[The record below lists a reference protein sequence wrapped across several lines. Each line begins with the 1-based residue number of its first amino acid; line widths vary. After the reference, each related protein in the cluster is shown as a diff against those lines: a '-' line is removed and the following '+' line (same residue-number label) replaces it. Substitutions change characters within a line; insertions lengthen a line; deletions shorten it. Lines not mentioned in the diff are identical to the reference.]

1 MAKERGRKAPKS
13 AFRERTAG
21 GEPSEAPEA
30 APGAAPSAQDPE
42 SSDENAPSK
51 GSSQPHQPS
60 IFFGLVDANEL
71 DYFKQAESSLNVDAF
86 ETPEE
91 RDSFTR
97 SVLEEARGKELKLV
111 TNQICSKLMERLV
124 LTATDRQLKAVFR
137 LFQGHF
143 VALSQHKY
151 SSHVVETLLVRA
163 AALVEKELVHKGDGN
178 DDDDEEADDDED
190 IAVQVPMEDMVAS
203 MLVEIRPQMPVLVDH
218 QYASHVLRVVVLV
231 LSGRELPATTASNAL
246 RSKKSKIARKMIEI
260 KDSDDFAR
268 AFQTPPSFKGQL
280 RELVGSL
287 GVLEVRRARE
297 LAAHKVASP
306 LLSLLIQVEGMVDRD
321 RALWHRVFLAE
332 ESGTDSQEEA
342 FMEYLLLDPV
352 GSHFLELLI
361 KNDGARL
368 RYIERLHKLYIRERV
383 ARLAK
388 RSTTGVFVIQALL
401 AKLKPKEVRPMLDAL
416 VPELAEL
423 VSVAETQHLELS
435 RAVIDAS
442 LRCED
447 YRREELVEQ
456 LAAKFAPGGPETG
469 SFLENTLQLA
479 SSTLGNTRGDW
490 PTASERRR
498 ALFVEK
504 LVEYDPLFVRCVWYA
519 LMELPADRFVQL
531 CNHGVF
537 SHVVEHAMVVKE
549 DALKEDGILRKRV
562 LNLFQGHIVALA
574 CNAYGLHVVDRL
586 WTFTILFPVYKD
598 RVAVELYGQSS
609 VVKESNY
616 GKLVWKNWAME
627 QFSRRKA
634 DWKALVKEQEAEFFG
649 GAATGNVEEKGRA
662 KKPIELKMEQLFK
675 EKQAREEQAARA
687 EEGYSKRKGED
698 SFSKRNA
705 EDFLHGSNKKM
716 KVRGRNR

>member
-1 MAKERGRKAPKS
+1 MQKL
-13 AFRERTAG
+13 AFRERTVG
-21 GEPSEAPEA
+21 SEPQEPSGSPPPVAEPEN
-30 APGAAPSAQDPE
+30 P
-42 SSDENAPSK
+42 DENAPIS
-51 GSSQPHQPS
+51 GTSQPHQPS

-71 DYFKQAESSLNVDAF
+71 DYFKQAESSLNIDAF

-124 LTATDRQLKAVFR
+124 LTATDKQLKAVFR

-178 DDDDEEADDDED
+178 DENDDED
-190 IAVQVPMEDMVAS
+190 ENEEDAAVLLPMEEMVAN
-203 MLVEIRPQMPVLVDH
+203 MLAEIRPQMPVLVDH

-280 RELVGSL
+280 RDLVASL
-287 GVLEVRRARE
+287 GVLETRRARE

-306 LLSLLIQVEGMVDRD
+306 LLSLLIQVEGMVDRE
-321 RALWHRVFLAE
+321 RALWHRVFLSE
-332 ESGTDSQEEA
+332 DSGADSQEEA

-352 GSHFLELLI
+352 GSHFLELLV

-368 RYIERLHKLYIRERV
+368 RYIERLHKLYVRDRV
-383 ARLAK
+383 SRLA
-388 RSTTGVFVIQALL
+388 RRTTTGVFVIQALL
-401 AKLKPKEVRPMLDAL
+401 AKLKPKEVQSMLDAL
-416 VPELAEL
+416 VPELAKL
-423 VSVAETQHLELS
+423 VSVAETQHLELA

-442 LRCED
+442 VRCLD
-447 YRREELVEQ
+447 YRREEVVEQ
-456 LAAKFAPGGPETG
+456 LAAKFAPGGPETAT
-469 SFLENTLQLA
+469 FLENTLQLA
-479 SSTLGNTRGDW
+479 TSTLGNTRGDW
-490 PTASERRR
+490 PTAAERRR

-504 LVEYDPLFVRCVWYA
+504 IVEYDPLFVRCVWHA
-519 LMELPADRFVQL
+519 LLGLPSERFVQL
-531 CNHGVF
+531 CTHGVF

-562 LNLFQGHIVALA
+562 LNLFQGHIVTLA

-586 WTFTILFPVYKD
+586 WSFTVLFPVYKD
-598 RVAVELYGQSS
+598 RVAVELYGQSA

-627 QFSRRKA
+627 QFSRRKH
-634 DWKALVKEQEAEFFG
+634 DWKALVKEQETEFFG
-649 GAATGNVEEKGRA
+649 GAGSGDAEEKGRA

-675 EKQAREEQAARA
+675 DKQAREEQAARA

-698 SFSKRNA
+698 SFSKRKA